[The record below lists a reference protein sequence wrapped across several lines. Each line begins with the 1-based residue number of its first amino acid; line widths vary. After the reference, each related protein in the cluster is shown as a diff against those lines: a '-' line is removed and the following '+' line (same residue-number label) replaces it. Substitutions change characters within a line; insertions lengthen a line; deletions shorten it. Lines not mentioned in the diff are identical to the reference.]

1 MSNTKEKP
9 VCWEEHCYETE
20 ALLYFMLIGIPRVTP
35 KPKWLQISLVS
46 FFYNRV
52 YFFFTLQYSLKDYNI
67 LKTLWLLLKLYVY
80 RRIMVEITYSLFLSY
95 FRLILY
101 ITTMRLEILN
111 QIQDR
116 EKEYFFFSFIDI

>member
-1 MSNTKEKP
+1 
-9 VCWEEHCYETE
+9 
-20 ALLYFMLIGIPRVTP
+20 
-35 KPKWLQISLVS
+35 
-46 FFYNRV
+46 
-52 YFFFTLQYSLKDYNI
+52 
-67 LKTLWLLLKLYVY
+67 
-80 RRIMVEITYSLFLSY
+80 MVEITYSLFLSY